1 MVHRALV
8 TAHGWGDDGLSAEE
22 IERLEAT
29 AQQISETE
37 RRSMMAERDTTDR
50 YLASYLSERVGT
62 EVGGRIS
69 GVQRFGVFVKLDET
83 GADGLVPIRSIGQEF
98 FHFDRESQT
107 LMGADTG
114 QLISLG
120 QRVTVRLVEAAPVT
134 GGLILE
140 LLEIEGG
147 GVARGPR
154 KQRGRGPRRKPARAA
169 HKARKVTRQKR
180 QR

>member
-1 MVHRALV
+1 
-8 TAHGWGDDGLSAEE
+8 
-22 IERLEAT
+22 
-29 AQQISETE
+29 
-37 RRSMMAERDTTDR
+37 
-50 YLASYLSERVGT
+50 VGT
-62 EVGGRIS
+62 EIGGRIS

-98 FHFDRESQT
+98 FHFDRENQT

-114 QLISLG
+114 QIISLG

-154 KQRGRGPRRKPARAA
+154 KQRGRGPQRKPARAA